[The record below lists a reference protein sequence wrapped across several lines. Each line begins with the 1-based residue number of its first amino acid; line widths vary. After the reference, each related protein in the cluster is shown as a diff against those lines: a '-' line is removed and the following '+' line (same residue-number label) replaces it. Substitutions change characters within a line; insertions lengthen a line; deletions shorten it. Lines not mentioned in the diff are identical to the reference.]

1 MIRILCALAFLT
13 VAQPTYADTI
23 GVTTAG
29 GDTVLTFFD
38 TVIGWSFTTNT
49 DVQVGALGMWDEGGD
64 GFVEDVNVGL
74 WTDSGTLLGLATVG
88 STDGQDAGFR
98 FVAIT
103 PILLTGGNSYT
114 VAGLLRA
121 PDYYRAFTQVT
132 NSPLI
137 TWSDSRAVNTNVLT
151 FPTEITGREGS
162 YFGANLRVT
171 PVAPIPEPA
180 SVTLLGLG
188 LAGIG
193 ARRWYYQKCEVSA
206 R

>member
-29 GDTVLTFFD
+29 GYTVLTFFD
-38 TVIGWSFTTNT
+38 TVIGWSFTANT

-88 STDGQDAGFR
+88 STDGLDAGFR
-98 FVAIT
+98 FAAIT
-103 PILLTGGNSYT
+103 PVLLTGGNSYT

-121 PDYYRAFTQVT
+121 PDYYRDHRIQAQRQRERHQ
-132 NSPLI
+132 
-137 TWSDSRAVNTNVLT
+137 SRAVL
-151 FPTEITGREGS
+151 S
-162 YFGANLRVT
+162 
-171 PVAPIPEPA
+171 
-180 SVTLLGLG
+180 G
-188 LAGIG
+188 LALGSQRPTSNCWSWTVLG
-193 ARRWYYQKCEVSA
+193 SMSGLRSTGHSPGCSASLVTSRVMTSTRCSKSTAVSN
-206 R
+206 